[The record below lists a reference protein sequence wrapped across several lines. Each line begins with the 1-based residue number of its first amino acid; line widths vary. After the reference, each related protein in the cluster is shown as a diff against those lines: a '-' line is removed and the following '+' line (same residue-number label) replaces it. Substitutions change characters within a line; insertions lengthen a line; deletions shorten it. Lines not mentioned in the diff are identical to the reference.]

1 MWKHYV
7 AYNVHLKRAESS
19 KNMYI
24 FLEKG
29 SFANISTFL
38 GDTLSYD
45 GEFLLPG
52 WSSGPSCSWKIV
64 EKQQEF

>member
-7 AYNVHLKRAESS
+7 AYNVHLKKQKAV
-19 KNMYI
+19 KTCI

-29 SFANISTFL
+29 SFANISTFPS
-38 GDTLSYD
+38 DTLSYD

-52 WSSGPSCSWKIV
+52 
-64 EKQQEF
+64 

>member
-24 FLEKG
+24 FLQKG
-29 SFANISTFL
+29 SLANISTFL

-52 WSSGPSCSWKIV
+52 
-64 EKQQEF
+64 